1 MSEIVL
7 EAVTTWNI
15 LPSFE
20 NNLTVCQ
27 YGQKRKVGG
36 QNYLNVYL
44 AMPAK
49 FSFIYMTL
57 VKSNIFPAF
66 CVFCGIYIECFIGC
80 ERIYIN

>member
-1 MSEIVL
+1 
-7 EAVTTWNI
+7 
-15 LPSFE
+15 
-20 NNLTVCQ
+20 
-27 YGQKRKVGG
+27 
-36 QNYLNVYL
+36 
-44 AMPAK
+44 MPAK